1 MRRDADGRLPDWLSI
16 GVVAASIPRET
27 VDRALLETGRQARRS
42 DGKLPPYLMVYF
54 AMGMALFPDGDYEDV
69 AGRLIDTFSSWGC
82 WDPRRERPTSGGITQ
97 ARRRLGHEP
106 LRALFARVAVPV
118 ADPAVPGA
126 FLGPWR
132 IAGLD
137 AVDWDAPDSK
147 ENVAEFG
154 YGVLDGGVS
163 ALPRI
168 RLVTVTESASRTV
181 VAAEIGGQ
189 GENVRTLARRLYPRL
204 GGDWLLIAGTDF
216 FGWPDWCGAA
226 RTGAQLLWRVPA
238 GLPLAVVA
246 AHDDGSATAVLV
258 DPDVGGEAR
267 DALVR
272 AASAG
277 HVPPGDP
284 GEAGAALVR
293 ALEYETPGGERVTL
307 VTTITDPA
315 AAPAEALARAHHEW
329 AARRAG
335 RDELN
340 GLLRGPGRVLRSH
353 SPEMV
358 RQEIYGYLLAH
369 RAIGGLVS
377 RAAAEAAGP
386 AGNASPEPGIRVLG
400 RLSRIVSDGMTT
412 A

>member
-1 MRRDADGRLPDWLSI
+1 MRRDVDGRLPDWLSI
-16 GVVAASIPRET
+16 GVVAASIPREA

-69 AGRLIDTFSSWGC
+69 AGRLVDTFSSWGC

-106 LRALFARVAVPV
+106 LRELFTRVAVPV
-118 ADPAVPGA
+118 ADPGVPGA

-132 IAGLD
+132 ITGLD
-137 AVDWDAPDSK
+137 AADWDAPDSK

-154 YGVLDGGVS
+154 YGVLNGEVS

-189 GENVRTLARRLYPRL
+189 GESVRTLARRLHPRL

-238 GLPLAVVA
+238 GFPLPVVA
-246 AHDDGSATAVLV
+246 ACDDGSATAVLA
-258 DPDVGGEAR
+258 DPDLGGETR

-277 HVPPGDP
+277 RLPAGDP

-293 ALEYETPGGERVTL
+293 VLEYETPGGERVTL
-307 VTTITDPA
+307 ATTITDPG
-315 AAPAEALARAHHEW
+315 AAPAAALARAHHEW
-329 AARRAG
+329 GVRRSG

-340 GLLRGPGRVLRSH
+340 GMLRGPGRMLRSH
-353 SPEMV
+353 SPDMV

-377 RAAAEAAGP
+377 RAVAEAAGP
-386 AGNASPEPGIRVLG
+386 AANVSPEPGIRVLG
-400 RLSRIVSDGMTT
+400 RFSRSIPDGVST